1 MRYLKVMV
9 VAVTGLLMLA
19 GIAIALFIAGFDTNA
34 YKPRLQALVQDRLHR
49 KLTLG
54 GDIRLKV
61 FPKVGMA
68 LGSITISERDS
79 TTTFATLDEAELSLA
94 LMPLI
99 RRQVVVD
106 AVRVRG
112 LHARLVRHADGSTN
126 FDDLRGTG
134 ATQPQAAPAGPSK
147 AVDFDVSGIRI
158 EKSGVV
164 WHDEQGGDDSTL
176 EIDHLITGR
185 LADHQSTPVDLQL
198 GVVDSRFATRL
209 DLGLKTQLTLDLGA
223 GQYTLSGLRAHL
235 TGSAKGVTGIDA
247 TLSGAI
253 EAQPDLPRV
262 AVSDLKLEAAATQ
275 GSLQLQK
282 LRLAVPRLNADL
294 KQQAID
300 IDHLALSAEG
310 RLASDGFTA
319 RLDAPRLQISGST
332 ASGDSIDARF
342 ELAGSARAALAVLQ
356 LAAVEGS
363 AQAFHI
369 GRLGLTI
376 DAHQGESA
384 IKGTLTS
391 EVSGSLA
398 DQVYRIPRLA
408 GAFTVSA
415 PALPGG
421 TTRLPVQLSALL
433 DLKHALFST
442 DLAAGIEDSHLKAK
456 FEMTPFKKPHYAFDV
471 DLDKLDVDR
480 YLPPADKGKAPAPA
494 PAAAAA
500 TDKPVDLSAL
510 KGLRLDGK
518 LAIGKLTV
526 SHLQIADLHAT
537 VAADNGRASVN
548 PLAVRLYGG
557 SLNGS
562 ASADA
567 DGNRITLKQVLTGVS
582 LGPLLKDLMGKDP
595 LDGHGNVTLD
605 INTRGATVNALKHGL
620 EGSARLALQDGAI
633 NGINLAESFRK
644 AKGMLG
650 GGASGAGDQG
660 ADGSQKTDFSELTG
674 SFIIHQGVAHNDD
687 LSAKSPF
694 IRLSG
699 KGDIDIGN
707 SQLDYLAQATLVAT
721 ATGQGGQEAGNLTG
735 IPVPVRVSGP
745 FAAPKFHLEFAELLK
760 GAAAARVK
768 QQVDQIRQQAG
779 DKLQNAIKDKL
790 PGAPGGKKP
799 DPAEALKGLFR

>member
-1 MRYLKVMV
+1 MKYLKMMV
-9 VAVTGLLMLA
+9 FAVIGLLVLSGM
-19 GIAIALFIAGFDTNA
+19 AIALFIASFDANA
-34 YKPRLQALVQDRLHR
+34 YKPQLQALVQDKLHR
-49 KLTLG
+49 TLTLG

-61 FPKVGMA
+61 FPKVGMT

-79 TTTFATLDEAELSLA
+79 ATPFATLDEAELSLA

-106 AVRVRG
+106 AVQVRG
-112 LHARLVRHADGSTN
+112 LHARLVRRADGSTN
-126 FDDLRGTG
+126 FDDLRGGG
-134 ATQPQAAPAGPSK
+134 ATQPQAATAAPSK

-185 LADHQSTPVDLQL
+185 LADRQSTPVDLQV
-198 GVVDSRFATRL
+198 GVVDSKFATRL
-209 DLGLKTQLTLDLGA
+209 DLGLKTQLGLDLGA
-223 GQYTLSGLRAHL
+223 GQYSLSDLRAHL
-235 TGSAKGVTGIDA
+235 TGSAKGITGIDA
-247 TLSGAI
+247 TLTGRI

-282 LRLAVPRLNADL
+282 LSLAVAKLNADL

-310 RLASDGFTA
+310 RMAADGFKA

-332 ASGDSIDARF
+332 ASGDTIDARF
-342 ELAGSARAALAVLQ
+342 ELAGSARAAVAVLQ

-369 GRLGLTI
+369 GKLGLTI

-391 EVSGSLA
+391 EVSGSLV
-398 DQVYRIPRLA
+398 DQVYRIPRLS

-415 PALPGG
+415 PALPGR
-421 TTRLPVQLSALL
+421 TTQLPLQLSAVL

-456 FEMTPFKKPHYAFDV
+456 FEMTPFRKPHYAFDV
-471 DLDKLDVDR
+471 NLDKLDVDR
-480 YLPPADKGKAPAPA
+480 YLPPADKGTAPA
-494 PAAAAA
+494 PAAGAAA
-500 TDKPVDLSAL
+500 DKPVDLSAL

-526 SHLQIADLHAT
+526 SHLQIADLRAT
-537 VAADNGRASVN
+537 VAADNGRASLN
-548 PLAVRLYGG
+548 PLAVRLYEG

-567 DGNRITLKQVLTGVS
+567 NGNRIALKQVLTGVAV
-582 LGPLLKDLMGKDP
+582 GPLLKDLIGKGP
-595 LDGHGNVTLD
+595 VGGHGNVTLD
-605 INTRGATVNALKHGL
+605 INTSGASVNALKRGL
-620 EGSARLALQDGAI
+620 EGSARLALKDGAI

-650 GGASGAGDQG
+650 GGASSASDQG

-674 SFIIHQGVAHNDD
+674 SFILHQGVAHNDD

-694 IRLSG
+694 LRLSG

-721 ATGQGGQEAGNLTG
+721 AAGQGGQEAGNLTG

-760 GAAAARVK
+760 GAAAAKVK
-768 QQVDQIRQQAG
+768 QQVDQIRQQAS
-779 DKLQNAIKDKL
+779 DKLQSAIKDKL
-790 PGAPGGKKP
+790 PGTAGGKKL
-799 DPAEALKGLFR
+799 DPAEALKGLFK